1 MDTGKVNKKRVAII
15 GGGLSGLAAAYDLVK
30 AGCHVT
36 VLEATPDFGG
46 LASSFKLE
54 GHAIERF
61 YHFICRSDAQLMKLV
76 DELGLGSK
84 LQWHESR
91 TSFFYNGRLFPFGTP
106 FDLLRFSAVPWTQR
120 IRFGLH
126 VMHSRYRSE
135 WRRLDQM
142 PAKAW
147 LIECLGEEAY
157 NVIWHPLLKVKFGDY
172 HDKIS
177 AAWIWHR
184 VWRVAASRRHLLERE
199 SFGCLENGT
208 ATVVDALVDWLKQ
221 HPDVEL
227 RTNAKVDPLVL
238 RDGAV
243 SEVRFGDSSIPVDSV
258 ISTAALPAL
267 DRLVPG
273 REEEYFQRARQ
284 VTYIGV
290 VCMLM
295 SLKKPFSKT
304 FWTNINDPRVAF
316 NGVVEQTALNQ
327 NLKRAG
333 LNVLYVPFYLPT
345 TEPRYSASNE
355 ALFEEYVEALKV
367 VNPKFDRD
375 WVKEYHVFRSPY
387 AQPIFT
393 TNFVDLM
400 PGHRTPIKGLYVTD
414 STQFYPE
421 DRTIS
426 AAIEQGRKAAGMV
439 LEDQRAR

>member
-1 MDTGKVNKKRVAII
+1 MNAKRVVII
-15 GGGLSGLAAAYDLVK
+15 GGGLSGLAASYDLVR

-36 VLEATPDFGG
+36 LLEAAPNFGG
-46 LASSFKLE
+46 LASSLELE
-54 GHAIERF
+54 GMPIERF
-61 YHFICRSDAQLMKLV
+61 YHFICRSDSHLLQFV

-84 LQWHESR
+84 LQWHQSR
-91 TSFFYNGRLFPFGTP
+91 TSFYHNGRLYPFGTP
-106 FDLLRFSAVPWTQR
+106 FDLLRFSAVPWLQR

-126 VMHSRYRSE
+126 IMRSRYRSE

-147 LIECLGEEAY
+147 LIECVGEEAY

-184 VWRVAASRRHLLERE
+184 IWRVAASRRSLLERE

-208 ATVVDALVDWLKQ
+208 ASLVDPLVDWLRAQ
-221 HPDVEL
+221 PNARLECGVRVE
-227 RTNAKVDPLVL
+227 PLVL

-243 SEVRFGDSSIPVDSV
+243 VEVKVGDRAIPCDVV
-258 ISTAALPAL
+258 ISTVALPTL
-267 DRLVPG
+267 DKLVPG
-273 REEEYFQRARQ
+273 RDEDYFRRTRQ

-290 VCMLM
+290 VCMML
-295 SLKKPFSKT
+295 SLKHQFSSS
-304 FWTNINDPRVAF
+304 FWTNINDPRICF

-327 NLKRAG
+327 NLRRRG
-333 LNVLYVPFYLPT
+333 LHVLYIPYYLPT
-345 TEPRYSASNE
+345 SEPRYNAKNGE
-355 ALFEEYVEALKV
+355 LFAEYTSMLQL
-367 VNPKFDRD
+367 VNPSFRAD
-375 WVKEYHVFRSPY
+375 WVKEWRVFRAPY

-400 PGHRTPIKGLYVTD
+400 PAHRTPIRGLYVTD
-414 STQFYPE
+414 SAQFYPE

-426 AAIEQGRKAAGMV
+426 AAIDQGRKVARMV
-439 LEDQRAR
+439 LTDGGRV

>member
-1 MDTGKVNKKRVAII
+1 MDKKRVVVI
-15 GGGLSGLAAAYDLVK
+15 GGGLSGLAASYDLVR

-36 VLEATPDFGG
+36 LLEAAPEYGG

-54 GHAIERF
+54 GKAVECF
-61 YHFICRSDAQLMKLV
+61 YHFICRTDAQLMKLV
-76 DELGLGSK
+76 DELGLGSQLHWERTK
-84 LQWHESR
+84 
-91 TSFFYNGRLFPFGTP
+91 TSFYYNGKLRPFGSPT
-106 FDLLRFSAVPWTQR
+106 DLLRFSPVPWLQR
-120 IRFGLH
+120 LRFGLH
-126 VMHSRYRSE
+126 VTHSRYRTE

-147 LIECLGEEAY
+147 IIECIGEEAY

-184 VWRVAASRRHLLERE
+184 IWRVAASRRSLLEGE
-199 SFGCLENGT
+199 TFGCLEHGT
-208 ATVVDALVDWLKQ
+208 ATVVDALVEWLRRQ
-221 HPDVEL
+221 PNADL
-227 RTNAKVDPLVL
+227 RSGARVKPLVV

-243 SEVRFGDSSIPVDSV
+243 TEVHVGDEVIPCDAV

-267 DRLVPG
+267 DKLVPG
-273 REEEYFQRARQ
+273 RDEDYFQRARK
-284 VTYIGV
+284 VEYIGV
-290 VCMLM
+290 VCMLL
-295 SLKKPFSKT
+295 SLKKPFGRS
-304 FWTNINDPRVAF
+304 FWTNINDPRVSF
-316 NGVVEQTALNQ
+316 NGVVEQTALNK

-345 TEPRYSASNE
+345 SEPRYSASNE
-355 ALFEEYVEALKV
+355 QLFDEYTAMLKLI
-367 VNPKFDRD
+367 NPEFDRS

-387 AQPIFT
+387 AQPVFT

-426 AAIEQGRKAAGMV
+426 AAAEQGRKAAALL
-439 LEDQRAR
+439 LEDLRQP

>member
-1 MDTGKVNKKRVAII
+1 MDKKRVVVI
-15 GGGLSGLAAAYDLVK
+15 GAGLSGLAASYDLVR

-36 VLEATPDFGG
+36 LLEAAPEFGG

-54 GHAIERF
+54 GMPIERF
-61 YHFICRSDAQLMKLV
+61 YHFICRTDATLMKLV
-76 DELGLGSK
+76 DELGLSSK
-84 LQWHESR
+84 LHWEQSR
-91 TSFFYNGRLFPFGTP
+91 TSFYHNGKLRPFGSP
-106 FDLLRFSAVPWTQR
+106 LDLLRFSAVPLAQR

-147 LIECLGEEAY
+147 LIECIGEEAY

-184 VWRVAASRRHLLERE
+184 IWRVAASRRTLLERE

-208 ATVVDALVDWLKQ
+208 ATVVDALVDCLRQ
-221 HPDVEL
+221 QPNADL
-227 RTNAKVDPLVL
+227 RTGVRVQPLVL
-238 RDGAV
+238 QNGAV
-243 SEVRFGDSSIPVDSV
+243 SEVRVGDTVIPCDAV

-267 DRLVPG
+267 DKLVPG
-273 REEEYFQRARQ
+273 RQEEYFQRVRK
-284 VTYIGV
+284 VDYIGV

-295 SLKKPFSKT
+295 SLKKPFSRS
-304 FWTNINDPRVAF
+304 FWTNINDPRISF

-327 NLKRAG
+327 NLKKAG

-345 TEPRYSASNE
+345 SEPRYSAKDE
-355 ALFEEYVEALKV
+355 DLFEEYTAMLKL
-367 VNPKFDRD
+367 VNPEFSKD
-375 WVKEYHVFRSPY
+375 WVKEYHVFRTPY

-426 AAIEQGRKAAGMV
+426 AAIEQGRKAATML
-439 LEDQRAR
+439 LEDLGAQ